1 MNRIALALCAA
12 LVALSCNAGD
22 STTLG
27 ALPAVNPRIVTEG
40 TACSGTGLQGMNT
53 AGLILSC
60 QSGVWRLLGISN
72 VERVSQ
78 YAFIDGLPLPRLVDI
93 TVTCPA
99 GKRVVSGGCNF
110 NGYSTEVNLDDSSPG
125 VQATTWNCSVK
136 VGSVYKTD
144 PWTGVEASAICA
156 YYGG

>member
-60 QSGVWRLLGISN
+60 QSGVWQHQAGATRIVTNTQCAVEYAMVFCATDEN
-72 VERVSQ
+72 VVGGGGSAGNMPGCPNIAGFVDRNGEWTAPTLDVSMPFNSA
-78 YAFIDGLPLPRLVDI
+78 YGPGWIAGGSHTVPTGDNI
-93 TVTCPA
+93 TVYA
-99 GKRVVSGGCNF
+99 V
-110 NGYSTEVNLDDSSPG
+110 
-125 VQATTWNCSVK
+125 
-136 VGSVYKTD
+136 
-144 PWTGVEASAICA
+144 
-156 YYGG
+156 

>member
-60 QSGVWRLLGISN
+60 QSGVWQHQAGATRIVTN
-72 VERVSQ
+72 TQCAVE
-78 YAFIDGLPLPRLVDI
+78 Y
-93 TVTCPA
+93 
-99 GKRVVSGGCNF
+99 
-110 NGYSTEVNLDDSSPG
+110 
-125 VQATTWNCSVK
+125 
-136 VGSVYKTD
+136 
-144 PWTGVEASAICA
+144 
-156 YYGG
+156 

>member
-53 AGLILSC
+53 AGLILSW
-60 QSGVWRLLGISN
+60 QSSDAALGAVRGAPPSRRRPRACGARDFFKNKVLGCCKRINHHQVLFADHLQVLVRLRNGFCVPERCHEAPQQLVLGKHQG
-72 VERVSQ
+72 R
-78 YAFIDGLPLPRLVDI
+78 FTR
-93 TVTCPA
+93 
-99 GKRVVSGGCNF
+99 RR
-110 NGYSTEVNLDDSSPG
+110 
-125 VQATTWNCSVK
+125 
-136 VGSVYKTD
+136 
-144 PWTGVEASAICA
+144 
-156 YYGG
+156 